1 MPQYTEHT
9 GRGRRRSTRDPLIG
23 TWLDDR
29 YLIEERIATGG
40 FAAVYRARTADAVA
54 VALKVLHPRLTTD
67 PAMVVRFQREG
78 ATLAQ
83 LRDPHTVRTLAVGET
98 RDGLPYIAMEL
109 LTGESLLDRLTRRH
123 ALAWRQA
130 VEVARAVCH
139 SLAEAHALGVVH
151 RDLKPANI
159 HIEVFGAGE
168 RVKVIDFGIAKIAP
182 GSAVDDGMDLTIA
195 GHTIGTSDYMSPEQI
210 VGGRCEATSDIYSL
224 GIVLYEMLTGWRP
237 FARLT
242 SPAATMTAL
251 LTQTPQPPSAFAAVP
266 PALDRI
272 VMRCLARDPEHR
284 FAGIAELA
292 AELDRL
298 TGGSLAARD
307 DTTAVHPLLQIESV
321 DVPLD
326 DAPVIYE
333 VHEVAA
339 IRDAEP
345 PQLAP
350 PARGSTRDAR
360 PPKFD
365 GFATLQGVAVPTNP
379 PSRPR
384 LAAATRPRQ
393 PPAAL
398 PLPPPSALAPR
409 PPPSRWRER
418 LIAAAILVCAATLA
432 GLASYLIGSSL

>member
-1 MPQYTEHT
+1 
-9 GRGRRRSTRDPLIG
+9 
-23 TWLDDR
+23 
-29 YLIEERIATGG
+29 
-40 FAAVYRARTADAVA
+40 
-54 VALKVLHPRLTTD
+54 
-67 PAMVVRFQREG
+67 
-78 ATLAQ
+78 
-83 LRDPHTVRTLAVGET
+83 
-98 RDGLPYIAMEL
+98 
-109 LTGESLLDRLTRRH
+109 
-123 ALAWRQA
+123 
-130 VEVARAVCH
+130 VCR

-159 HIEVFGAGE
+159 HIEVLGAGE

-237 FARLT
+237 FAQLT

-266 PALDRI
+266 PALDGV
-272 VMRCLARDPEHR
+272 VMRCLERDPEHR
-284 FAGIAELA
+284 FAGVAELA

-298 TGGSLAARD
+298 TGP
-307 DTTAVHPLLQIESV
+307 VLQIESV

-326 DAPVIYE
+326 DAPASYE

-339 IRDAEP
+339 IRDAETTRLAPIEDRTLDDGAYLPFRYAAAPADP
-345 PQLAP
+345 PPPAP
-350 PARGSTRDAR
+350 PARGSTRDAQ

-365 GFATLQGVAVPTNP
+365 GFTTLQGVAVPTDP

-384 LAAATRPRQ
+384 LAAATRPSQ
-393 PPAAL
+393 PPLPAL
-398 PLPPPSALAPR
+398 PLPRASPPR

-418 LIAAAILVCAATLA
+418 LIAAAILLTAATLA
-432 GLASYLIGSSL
+432 GLATYLLASSL